1 MKNKIFLILILK
13 QNNSYI
19 KNFINYLS
27 FVNDNF
33 KIIKINLKL

>member
-1 MKNKIFLILILK
+1 MKNLPEFKFYK
-13 QNNSYI
+13 YI
-19 KNFINYLS
+19 NLYINYLS